1 MTALQNSEYKINNM
15 DFYNDWIE
23 ELRQSLVNQGH
34 QVVQSA
40 SGLDI
45 CKQYFGLLHRRVA
58 PQPRKVVV
66 SQELKCPKEFE
77 QRFDNFKTKVVQGD
91 NLNPHLSREIK
102 KPDKLLNEWGI
113 HHFHL
118 NTIVE
123 ADGFVKRSGPILF
136 ALVTS
141 DTFYCL
147 TVMEHGSKYP
157 EVWSDQQIIEI
168 IHSNWPILIEQY
180 NSGLLTMDKVTRTE
194 RNQFRKSNVNTFV
207 EVGDGTIYSL
217 PGGGSMLDGSS
228 MKIFM
233 THQQNAYLLSQK
245 EQQIRDNIVDIASNI
260 QASTGYKGNDFNFQ
274 VMLFGEQIFVCEHNS
289 KSHKFLFEM
298 FNPFSIEQ
306 IHKATPSKIGLPSL

>member
-1 MTALQNSEYKINNM
+1 MTVLQNSEYKINNM
-15 DFYNDWIE
+15 DFYSDWIE

-45 CKQYFGLLHRRVA
+45 CKQYFGLLHRRIT

-77 QRFDNFKTKVVQGD
+77 QQFDNFKVKVAQGD
-91 NLNPHLSREIK
+91 NLNPHLSRETK

-123 ADGFVKRSGPILF
+123 ADGFVKRSGPVLF

-141 DTFYCL
+141 DIFYCI
-147 TVMEHGSKYP
+147 TIMEHGSKYP
-157 EVWSDQQIIEI
+157 EVWSEQQIIEI

-180 NSGLLTMDKVTRTE
+180 NSGFLTMDKVTRTE

-233 THQQNAYLLSQK
+233 THHQNAYLLSQK
-245 EQQIRDNIVDIASNI
+245 EQHIRDDIVDIVSNI

-274 VMLFGEQIFVCEHNS
+274 AMLFGEQIFVYERNS
-289 KSHKFLFEM
+289 KSRKFLFEV
-298 FNPFSIEQ
+298 FNPFSI
-306 IHKATPSKIGLPSL
+306 